1 MVRFR
6 CIDSILSAR
15 TTARLSFNTAVF
27 PLPSAMQPYQM
38 YSPTPPPVP
47 PAPANTQSELEAILA
62 GINSIGTSPGPL
74 PPTPQQLQQYQQQP
88 TLIDSVPHSSS
99 ISVSSSSPAS
109 AHPPVHP
116 HPHQHSPPVHL
127 PVVHY
132 THTQPS
138 ATTTSASLLSPTTS
152 FSPTSTPYSN
162 STHPPP
168 PVDLASLNTVDLRR
182 ELEALKRKST
192 TSAAATALPTSTP
205 PPPLPPAPSTA
216 MLHYNDEVARLK
228 RELAELKRKEDE
240 MIVMQQETQRLVEEE
255 RRAAEVR
262 QRELE
267 HYHRTVADSN
277 TPTPLSAAAFA
288 ELESIQTANAQ
299 REAKL
304 KVYAAEEVRLRALK
318 AMAEEQFRQQ
328 RAVDVCF
335 VVDCTS
341 SMSIWIAAVKDK
353 VMDIVS
359 AVKREN
365 DCGEVRVAFVG
376 YRDYFDTERFILVD
390 FTTDLTTFRADIAHV
405 TAVGGGDIPE
415 DMAGGLWQASQLSWR
430 ARTRSLIVIAD
441 APCHGR
447 DYHHFDEDAR
457 NTTVAASEVHDVAT
471 VLVAL
476 RTMGVDM
483 SFAKITKGTD
493 VMLERFKAVY
503 DKREEGKQ
511 LRVLVLGNSVEVF
524 LPQIVASITDS
535 ISRTRAVGGMHGVRG
550 R

>member
-1 MVRFR
+1 
-6 CIDSILSAR
+6 
-15 TTARLSFNTAVF
+15 
-27 PLPSAMQPYQM
+27 MQPYKP
-38 YSPTPPPVP
+38 YPATPPPVP

-62 GINSIGTSPGPL
+62 GINSIGSSPGPL
-74 PPTPQQLQQYQQQP
+74 PPTPPQQHHHAQQN
-88 TLIDSVPHSSS
+88 SSA
-99 ISVSSSSPAS
+99 VSFPSTANAFSSLPNQ
-109 AHPPVHP
+109 PPVHP
-116 HPHQHSPPVHL
+116 NS
-127 PVVHY
+127 
-132 THTQPS
+132 HTP
-138 ATTTSASLLSPTTS
+138 AA
-152 FSPTSTPYSN
+152 
-162 STHPPP
+162 HPPP
-168 PVDLASLNTVDLRR
+168 AVDIASLNTVDLRR
-182 ELEALKRKST
+182 ELEALKRKSGGPAV
-192 TSAAATALPTSTP
+192 SSVSVLPQPTP
-205 PPPLPPAPSTA
+205 SAPSPT
-216 MLHYNDEVARLK
+216 MLLYNEEVTRLK

-240 MIVMQQETQRLVEEE
+240 MIAMQQETQRLVEEE

-267 HYHRTVADSN
+267 HYHRAVADSK
-277 TPTPLSAAAFA
+277 TPPTLNPAALS
-288 ELESIQTANAQ
+288 ELESIQAANAQ

-341 SMSIWIAAVKDK
+341 SMQIWIAAVKER
-353 VMDIVS
+353 VLDIVS

-365 DCGEVRVAFVG
+365 DCGEVRVSFVG
-376 YRDYFDTERFILVD
+376 YRDYFDAERFVLVD
-390 FTTDLTTFRADIAHV
+390 FTTDVAKFRADIAHV

-447 DYHHFDEDAR
+447 EYHSFDEDAR
-457 NTTVAASEVHDVAT
+457 NSTVAASEVHDVAA

-476 RTMGVDM
+476 RSMGVDL
-483 SFAKITKGTD
+483 SFARITKGTD
-493 VMLERFKAVY
+493 AMLERFKAVY
-503 DKREEGKQ
+503 DKRDDGKQ

-535 ISRTRAVGGMHGVRG
+535 ISRTRAVGGMHGLRN

>member
-1 MVRFR
+1 
-6 CIDSILSAR
+6 
-15 TTARLSFNTAVF
+15 
-27 PLPSAMQPYQM
+27 MQSNKPY
-38 YSPTPPPVP
+38 PATPPPVP

-74 PPTPQQLQQYQQQP
+74 PPTPPQQHQVQQNSNAASFPSTNASCPLP
-88 TLIDSVPHSSS
+88 TQ
-99 ISVSSSSPAS
+99 
-109 AHPPVHP
+109 PPVHP
-116 HPHQHSPPVHL
+116 NSYPPAA
-127 PVVHY
+127 Y
-132 THTQPS
+132 
-138 ATTTSASLLSPTTS
+138 
-152 FSPTSTPYSN
+152 
-162 STHPPP
+162 PPP
-168 PVDLASLNTVDLRR
+168 AVDIASLNTVDLRR
-182 ELEALKRKST
+182 ELEALKRKS
-192 TSAAATALPTSTP
+192 SGPAASLLSVQPQPMPS
-205 PPPLPPAPSTA
+205 APSPT
-216 MLHYNDEVARLK
+216 MLLYNEEVARLK

-240 MIVMQQETQRLVEEE
+240 MVAMQQETQRLVEEE

-267 HYHRTVADSN
+267 HYRRSVADSKSPPSLN
-277 TPTPLSAAAFA
+277 PAALS
-288 ELESIQTANAQ
+288 ELESIQAANAQ

-341 SMSIWIAAVKDK
+341 SMQIWIAAVKER
-353 VMDIVS
+353 VLDIVS

-376 YRDYFDTERFILVD
+376 YRDYFDAERFVLVD
-390 FTTDLTTFRADIAHV
+390 FTTDVGKFRADIAHV
-405 TAVGGGDIPE
+405 SAVGGGDIPE

-447 DYHHFDEDAR
+447 EYHSFDEDVR
-457 NTTVAASEVHDVAT
+457 NSTVAASEVHDVAA

-476 RTMGVDM
+476 RSMGVDL
-483 SFAKITKGTD
+483 SFARITKGTD
-493 VMLERFKAVY
+493 AMLERFKAVY
-503 DKREEGKQ
+503 DKEGKQ

-535 ISRTRAVGGMHGVRG
+535 ISRTRAVGGMHGLRN

>member
-1 MVRFR
+1 
-6 CIDSILSAR
+6 
-15 TTARLSFNTAVF
+15 
-27 PLPSAMQPYQM
+27 MQPYQM
-38 YSPTPPPVP
+38 YPANPPPVP
-47 PAPANTQSELEAILA
+47 PHPANTQSELEAILA
-62 GINSIGTSPGPL
+62 GINSIGRSPGPL
-74 PPTPQQLQQYQQQP
+74 PPTPQQHYSQH
-88 TLIDSVPHSSS
+88 TLIETMPHTTPASASTN
-99 ISVSSSSPAS
+99 SSSSASPS

-116 HPHQHSPPVHL
+116 YSHPHPLPVHV
-127 PVVHY
+127 PVVHF
-132 THTQPS
+132 THSQQSTAIAPS
-138 ATTTSASLLSPTTS
+138 TASILSPSTS
-152 FSPTSTPYSN
+152 FSPSATST
-162 STHPPP
+162 TPPP

-182 ELEALKRKST
+182 ELEALKRKSAT
-192 TSAAATALPTSTP
+192 NSGGAAPASSTVLPPSV
-205 PPPLPPAPSTA
+205 PPAPSPS
-216 MLHYNDEVARLK
+216 MLHYNEEVARLK

-240 MIVMQQETQRLVEEE
+240 MVAMQQETQRLVEEE
-255 RRAAEVR
+255 RRAAELR
-262 QRELE
+262 QRELD
-267 HYHRTVADSN
+267 HYHRAVADSSA
-277 TPTPLSAAAFA
+277 PLPLSSNALA
-288 ELESIQTANAQ
+288 ELEAIQTANAQ

-376 YRDYFDTERFILVD
+376 YRDYFDTERFVLVD
-390 FTTDLTTFRADIAHV
+390 FTTDLGKFRADIAHV

-447 DYHHFDEDAR
+447 DYHNFDEDAR
-457 NTTVAASEVHDVAT
+457 NATVAASEVHDVAS
-471 VLVAL
+471 VLVGL
-476 RTMGVDM
+476 RSMGVDM

-493 VMLERFKAVY
+493 VMLERFKAIY
-503 DKREEGKQ
+503 DKRDEAKQ

-535 ISRTRAVGGMHGVRG
+535 ISRTRAVGGMHAVRG

>member
-1 MVRFR
+1 
-6 CIDSILSAR
+6 
-15 TTARLSFNTAVF
+15 
-27 PLPSAMQPYQM
+27 MQPYHA
-38 YSPTPPPVP
+38 YSATPPPVP

-74 PPTPQQLQQYQQQP
+74 PPTPQQQQYQQP
-88 TLIDSVPHSSS
+88 ALIDTMPHSTSAS
-99 ISVSSSSPAS
+99 APSSSSAPSSAS
-109 AHPPVHP
+109 SFTSTHPPVHP
-116 HPHQHSPPVHL
+116 QPHPHPPPVHL
-127 PVVHY
+127 PVVHF
-132 THTQPS
+132 THSQHSNAVAP
-138 ATTTSASLLSPTTS
+138 ATATILSPSTS
-152 FSPTSTPYSN
+152 FTPSPTSSA
-162 STHPPP
+162 P

-182 ELEALKRKST
+182 ELEALKRKSSF
-192 TSAAATALPTSTP
+192 TSGTAPGGLVVPASMAVQ
-205 PPPLPPAPSTA
+205 PAPSTTV
-216 MLHYNDEVARLK
+216 LHYNEEVARLK

-240 MIVMQQETQRLVEEE
+240 MAVMQQETQRLVEEE

-277 TPTPLSAAAFA
+277 APMPLSPSALS
-288 ELESIQTANAQ
+288 ELEAIQTANAQ

-304 KVYAAEEVRLRALK
+304 KAYAAEEVRLRALK

-376 YRDYFDTERFILVD
+376 YRDYFDVERFVLVD
-390 FTTDLTTFRADIAHV
+390 FTTELGKFRADIAHV

-447 DYHHFDEDAR
+447 EYHNFDEDAR
-457 NTTVAASEVHDVAT
+457 NATVAASEVHDVSS
-471 VLVAL
+471 VLVGL
-476 RTMGVDM
+476 RAMGVDL

-503 DKREEGKQ
+503 DKRDEGKQ